1 MKKEY
6 PIFKT
11 IKRLIKEVI
20 AIDKKLILLVIL
32 YTIFS
37 GLLPVFSV
45 YLPKFLI
52 TEITSISP
60 SVTEAIKIVIIFTV
74 LISIFGFLE
83 SIVYNNANPKITVI
97 RIDYLSKL
105 FRRLSML
112 DYMYCEDP
120 KFLDEHEDALD
131 SCSGNNNGFEM
142 VMRTLFTLFAKFI
155 TIIMYIIIISKL
167 SVFVLLAIML
177 SVSVSMTL
185 SVEVKKFRHSHKNE
199 INHASRK
206 LRYYQEMTHDFSY
219 GKDIRMYNFQ
229 NKIKENY
236 SNEILSY
243 MNVFRKIKNKE
254 YFLGFIDL
262 LFLLLS
268 DSVLYYI
275 LITKVIDGMSIA
287 DFSMYLVASVSLA
300 EMVKLAANDTSII
313 IGEGM
318 YINDYYLF
326 MENMTFNSGGKDCR
340 IENDTLEIEFKNVS
354 FKYPN
359 TDKWIFENLNLYIP
373 KKQKLAIVGINGAG
387 KTTLVKLILG
397 LFEPTSGEILINKK
411 NIKDFNKFE
420 YYKMFSVVFQEIN
433 ILSYP
438 IRDNITLGESTDDNK
453 IWDVLER
460 VGLKEKVK
468 ALDNGLD
475 HMMLRIIDEKGA
487 IFSGGENQ
495 KLAIARALFK
505 DGNAVILDEPTASL
519 DALAELEIYQGFN
532 DLVVNKTAIYVSHRL
547 ASTKFCDKIALF
559 SNSSLVEYGN
569 HDELMALKKEY
580 YNMFTVQGKY
590 YQEGETNE

>member
-1 MKKEY
+1 MKKKY

-97 RIDYLSKL
+97 RIDYLAKL

-185 SVEVKKFRHSHKNE
+185 SVAVKKFRHSHKNE

-262 LFLLLS
+262 LFLLVS

-495 KLAIARALFK
+495 KLAIARALYK